1 MLQQKIKNHNRF
13 HSGGVKVLGKIEED
27 GTVPKKRGRAPKQP
41 KTEDN
46 YQDGDSDDSNEIDE
60 DDIGDY
66 NVRDGQVNE
75 EDDPD
80 VKFEECEDG
89 LNDEEANADIDNLFA
104 DD

>member
-1 MLQQKIKNHNRF
+1 M
-13 HSGGVKVLGKIEED
+13 
-27 GTVPKKRGRAPKQP
+27 
-41 KTEDN
+41 
-46 YQDGDSDDSNEIDE
+46 DE

-66 NVRDGQVNE
+66 NVRDGQINE